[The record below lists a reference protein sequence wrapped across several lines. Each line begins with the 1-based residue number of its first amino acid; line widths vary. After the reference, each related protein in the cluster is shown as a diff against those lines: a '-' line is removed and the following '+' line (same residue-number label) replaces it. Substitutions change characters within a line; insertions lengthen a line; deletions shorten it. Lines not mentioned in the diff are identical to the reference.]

1 MSSSSSKYFVASA
14 VVIADAAE
22 TSARAELSS
31 LRSALGRAAGQVI
44 HFQNL
49 SHSHRLKAAH
59 DLATSSVATV
69 TSVVI
74 CKTSLRQAALISQ
87 ADPMYLWA
95 LRLLLERVSWFCDE
109 NGQGEAVVTFAHVR
123 HFKTQKLQDY
133 RNALE
138 QTQGVEI
145 RWRVFANHSWRM
157 NAPQQVELLQ
167 LADTAASA
175 VFKAVEPD
183 PFGFTEPRYLGELR
197 PVIYR
202 RGSSPV
208 TSYGLKVFPNNM
220 AAPGAPLAFMAQ
232 Y

>member
-1 MSSSSSKYFVASA
+1 MSSSSSNHFVTSA
-14 VVIADAAE
+14 VVITDAAE
-22 TSARAELSS
+22 AAARAELSS
-31 LRSALGRAAGQVI
+31 LRSALGRSPGQVI

-69 TSVVI
+69 ISVVI
-74 CKTSLRQAALISQ
+74 CKTPLQQAALISQ

-123 HFKTQKLQDY
+123 HFKTHKLQDY

-138 QTQGVEI
+138 QTQGVQI
-145 RWRVFANHSWRM
+145 RWWVFAGHPWRM
-157 NAPQQVELLQ
+157 NAPQQIQLLQ

-183 PFGFTEPRYLGELR
+183 AFGFTEPRYLGELR

-202 RGSSPV
+202 RGTGAV
-208 TSYGLKVFPNNM
+208 TSYGLKVFPNAM
-220 AAPGAPLAFMAQ
+220 GATGAPLGFLAQ